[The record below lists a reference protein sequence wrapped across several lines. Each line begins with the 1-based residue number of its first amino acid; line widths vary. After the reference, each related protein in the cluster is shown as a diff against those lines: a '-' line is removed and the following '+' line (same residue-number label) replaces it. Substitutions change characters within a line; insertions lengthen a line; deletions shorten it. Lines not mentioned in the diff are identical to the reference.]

1 MIREHTKGQSVRETQ
16 IVYNTKSDLIVFV
29 IAAKVHKNEV
39 KPNFNPISWI
49 LSRNI

>member
-16 IVYNTKSDLIVFV
+16 HQIRFNSLCH
-29 IAAKVHKNEV
+29 AAKVHKNEV